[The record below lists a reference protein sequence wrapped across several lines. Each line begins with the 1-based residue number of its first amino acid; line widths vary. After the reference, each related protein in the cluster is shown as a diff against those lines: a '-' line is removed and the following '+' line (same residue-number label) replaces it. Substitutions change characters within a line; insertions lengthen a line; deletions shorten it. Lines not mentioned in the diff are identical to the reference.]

1 MGREDLVVRRSDE
14 QQTATSI
21 RPGWPET
28 FEGFYLDRY
37 EPMVRLAALIT
48 RRRGVAEDIV
58 QDVFLAMAPR
68 WDAID
73 HPDRYL
79 RAAVTNR
86 SRAAARRARR
96 EHLSDPPPDAVTPA
110 VDLQPPQMTA
120 VWRALG
126 RLSPRRRTAIVLRFY
141 EDLDDHQIAATM
153 NIRPGTVRSLIHR
166 ATRQLA
172 KELI

>member
-1 MGREDLVVRRSDE
+1 VGREDLVVAGSDE

-21 RPGWPET
+21 RSGWPGA
-28 FEGFYLDRY
+28 FEGFYLGRY

-68 WDAID
+68 WDAIE

-79 RAAVTNR
+79 RAAVVNR
-86 SRAAARRARR
+86 SRDATRRARR
-96 EHLSDPPPDAVTPA
+96 EHLSHPPPDAVTPA
-110 VDLQPPQMTA
+110 EDPQLPQMTA

-153 NIRPGTVRSLIHR
+153 NVRPSTVRSLIHR

-172 KELI
+172 RELT

>member
-1 MGREDLVVRRSDE
+1 VVSATTHAYGCNRSTGLLVYRAWAERRSDE

-21 RPGWPET
+21 RSGWPET

-58 QDVFLAMAPR
+58 QDVFLAVAPR
-68 WDAID
+68 WDALD

-79 RAAVTNR
+79 RAAVVNR

-96 EHLSDPPPDAVTPA
+96 EYLSDPPPDAVTPA
-110 VDLQPPQMTA
+110 EDPQLPQLTA

-126 RLSPRRRTAIVLRFY
+126 RCPPAAVPRLSCASTRTSTTA
-141 EDLDDHQIAATM
+141 
-153 NIRPGTVRSLIHR
+153 RSPPP
-166 ATRQLA
+166 
-172 KELI
+172 

>member
-1 MGREDLVVRRSDE
+1 MGREDVVVPGSDE
-14 QQTATSI
+14 QQAAISME
-21 RPGWPET
+21 PGWPDT

-79 RAAVTNR
+79 RVAVVNR

-96 EHLSDPPPDAVTPA
+96 EHLSDPPDAVTPA
-110 VDLQPPQMTA
+110 VDPQLPQMTA

-126 RLSPRRRTAIVLRFY
+126 RLSPRRRTAVVLRFY

-172 KELI
+172 QELT